1 MKRLIEK
8 KIEIEKEIREPPE
21 EMDAHVNY
29 HGQRFDISVPPGG
42 EERARERLLQH
53 AVTEPIAKVSL
64 QTERKIVASLRPVS
78 MLAWSF
84 SNEQMAQRESEL
96 ALWKNRRGN
105 GRAPPP
111 PLTHKAHSNHYFLP
125 TITSSLPSTV
135 YVDAAGK
142 KVGGVFTK
150 GAKTYIFDKGKLQAK
165 YAHHDL
171 HLPFSISLVH
181 NWNNL
186 LISLGIE
193 GPGIGYGGLN
203 TILATMGQ
211 KQRPYLVISFH
222 DEEEFHLHAAIAD
235 ATGLPY
241 TRARTDCSQ
250 GDAPSTFVLTMCQK
264 GTLAENFNLE
274 LLLQSYEEASSKIG
288 CKILSANEIVFLRSL
303 TDTNLSEFLR
313 GIFPP
318 TSGGRALF
326 GLLMGHP
333 LEATISD
340 IVSAKPK

>member
-1 MKRLIEK
+1 
-8 KIEIEKEIREPPE
+8 
-21 EMDAHVNY
+21 MDAHVNY

-64 QTERKIVASLRPVS
+64 QTEQKIVASLRPVS

-84 SNEQMAQRESEL
+84 SDEQMVQRESEL

-105 GRAPPP
+105 GQAPPPP

-125 TITSSLPSTV
+125 TITSSLLPSTV

-171 HLPFSISLVH
+171 HLPFSISPVRS
-181 NWNNL
+181 WNNL

-193 GPGIGYGGLN
+193 GPGIGYCSLN

-211 KQRPYLVISFH
+211 KQRPYLVISFR

-235 ATGLPY
+235 ATGLPS
-241 TRARTDCSQ
+241 TRARRECR
-250 GDAPSTFVLTMCQK
+250 DAPSTFVLTMCQK
-264 GTLAENFNLE
+264 GTLAQNFNLE
-274 LLLQSYEEASSKIG
+274 LLLQSYGEASSKIG

-303 TDTNLSEFLR
+303 TDTNLSEFLQ